1 MNLDGFYGRGEGYHF
16 SLDVRGEYQH
26 APGRGA
32 YPESVQEVIAAV
44 DSTPLLP
51 AEPVPQTNVF
61 RLINANFAT
70 SLWPTTSSLWA
81 KRRTGGAR
89 RKPGAWR

>member
-1 MNLDGFYGRGEGYHF
+1 MNLEGFTGRGEGYHF

-26 APGRGA
+26 APGRAA
-32 YPESVQEVIAAV
+32 YPESVQEVIAQV

-70 SLWPTTSSLWA
+70 AVFNTRVLCGQS
-81 KRRTGGAR
+81 G
-89 RKPGAWR
+89 